1 MINYFILFVGFVF
14 LFLDNF
20 FEDKYDCIKKT
31 HYYIFIISGGL
42 MWIIGILK
50 LINNGFL
57 SKEETIL
64 LGKTD

>member
-1 MINYFILFVGFVF
+1 MVNYFILFVGFVF
-14 LFLDNF
+14 LFLDYF

-31 HYYIFIISGGL
+31 HYYIFIILGGL

-50 LINNGFL
+50 FINSGFL